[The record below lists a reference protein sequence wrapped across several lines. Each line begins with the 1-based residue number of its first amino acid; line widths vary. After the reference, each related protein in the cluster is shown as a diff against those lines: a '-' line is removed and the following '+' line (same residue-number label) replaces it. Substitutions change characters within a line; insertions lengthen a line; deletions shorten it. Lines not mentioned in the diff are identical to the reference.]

1 MDDAKYIHA
10 ELTKRYENQC
20 SNHPISAE
28 ARYVT
33 VSNEV
38 RGIIGVEVQYEFK
51 TMHQGWS

>member
-28 ARYVT
+28 ARYVR